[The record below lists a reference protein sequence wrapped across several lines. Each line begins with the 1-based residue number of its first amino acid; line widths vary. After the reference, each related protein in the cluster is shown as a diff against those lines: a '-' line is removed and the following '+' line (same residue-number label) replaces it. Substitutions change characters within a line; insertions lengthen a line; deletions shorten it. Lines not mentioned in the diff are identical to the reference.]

1 MMKRLFL
8 SLFWCAVSWLQVS
21 AQQKFVDKLVKPVNG
36 QGTVRVIQDAEITRM
51 VNGGGAEKESSASGY
66 GTEGRR
72 KRVVARRA
80 DQ

>member
-51 VNGGGAEKESSASGY
+51 VNGGRNLLLRLQIPDIHPS
-66 GTEGRR
+66 R
-72 KRVVARRA
+72 
-80 DQ
+80 